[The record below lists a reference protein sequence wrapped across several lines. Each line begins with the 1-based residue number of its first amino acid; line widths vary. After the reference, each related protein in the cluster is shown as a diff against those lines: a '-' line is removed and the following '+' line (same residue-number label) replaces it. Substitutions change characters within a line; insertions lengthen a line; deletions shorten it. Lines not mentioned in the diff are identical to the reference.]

1 MKPPAGEFMDYP
13 VVESTQ
19 DVAKESLLT
28 ATPAGVI
35 FAHHQA
41 AGRGRFKRTWE
52 SKFGD
57 SLTMSMILDQYPDH
71 KEPWLVGMSIAV
83 AVAGVLHAQ
92 LQWPNDVILGGKKVA
107 GILTEI
113 HPNSKGE
120 KIPIVGIGI
129 NLNQTEFPDSI
140 AHRATSLK
148 INTGKTYEAESL
160 ARQIVLAI
168 ENAPEPS
175 SWDEIA
181 PVWMIFDKTAGKQY
195 QLPNGVISTAIGLGP
210 NGQLICSVEGE
221 TTSVL
226 AADAIFG

>member
-1 MKPPAGEFMDYP
+1 MKPPTGEFLDYP

-28 ATPAGVI
+28 STPAGVV

-52 SKFGD
+52 SDFGD
-57 SLTMSMILDQYPDH
+57 SLTMSLILDQYADH
-71 KEPWLVGMSIAV
+71 KEPWLVGMSVAV

-113 HPNSKGE
+113 HPNSHGAR
-120 KIPIVGIGI
+120 IPVVGIGI
-129 NLNQTEFPDSI
+129 NLNQEHFPESI

-148 INTGKTYEAESL
+148 IQTGKTFDSQYLATQIISSL
-160 ARQIVLAI
+160 
-168 ENAPEPS
+168 ENAPEPD
-175 SWDEIA
+175 SWESIA
-181 PVWMIFDKTAGKQY
+181 PAWMIFDKTLGKQY
-195 QLPNGVISTAIGLGP
+195 QLPSGEISTAIGLGP
-210 NGQLICSVEGE
+210 NGQLICSIDGE

>member
-1 MKPPAGEFMDYP
+1 MKPPTGEFMDYA

-28 ATPAGVI
+28 ATPAGII

-52 SKFGD
+52 SDFGD
-57 SLTMSMILDQYPDH
+57 SLTMSLILDQYPDH

-113 HPNSKGE
+113 HANSEGE
-120 KIPIVGIGI
+120 RIPIVGIGI
-129 NLNQTEFPDSI
+129 NLNQAEFPDSI

-148 INTGKTYEAESL
+148 IHTGKNFNAETL
-160 ARQIVLAI
+160 ALQIITAI
-168 ENAPEPS
+168 ESAPEPN
-175 SWDEIA
+175 SWDSIA
-181 PVWMIFDKTAGKQY
+181 PAWMIFDKTPGKQY
-195 QLPNGVISTAIGLGP
+195 QLPSGELSTAIGLGP